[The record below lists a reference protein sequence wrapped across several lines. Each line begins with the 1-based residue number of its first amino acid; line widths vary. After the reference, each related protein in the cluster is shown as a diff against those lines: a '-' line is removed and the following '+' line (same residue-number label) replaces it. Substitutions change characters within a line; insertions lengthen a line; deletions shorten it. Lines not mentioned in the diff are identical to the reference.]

1 MGAKSLLGVA
11 LSSPTS
17 APSAAPTTSAPTPVP
32 SIAPTGYSCRGVNN
46 GTCLDIYMY
55 DFYGDG
61 WDGAEVFVE
70 YPDGTVKSDAPNC
83 VNRSV
88 YHELC
93 TNRSGLHYFTAI
105 HPNESY
111 IPDNS
116 WEVMWIVSNKNC
128 NNRTVHYTG
137 GYNTTMVWDY
147 EDGIWS
153 LVHWENLWAN
163 EKECDPCGDAS
174 RCKPKK
180 PKKKS
185 NKKKKVKKSNDD
197 TDETDTTSSNSTNS
211 SSGKKAK
218 RYGPPAVNV
227 RVTMFDE
234 EGDGWWQNDYLGA
247 SWYIATDD
255 RKSLFFTGTLCH
267 WYRGYCNVCLGDG
280 AYTIRFTGTRSNES
294 NFTAWDFCGVTGG
307 YSMELSFHIKKGKC
321 IPDALTTL
329 ETGCFGTVNSTVTL
343 RGVLALGGLTSE
355 VFNMADSQVVTRT
368 LARTVRSWSAN
379 RISIVST
386 ALDTVSFSNSESR
399 RLSSF
404 THDVT
409 FEVQFESEI
418 TYGIDGRDFA
428 LLNQLVEDLSD
439 QLEESISTGA
449 FQVALTNRATLAG
462 VTPLAQIQQVELLS
476 LEVETVTYVGVEEL
490 RAGSLPSTYSESD
503 EDSDSVLHR
512 YDKTTIVLFFSA
524 MAVGFVAF
532 VGILSNGTRQYQS
545 LPMDSTHYQR
555 ETDSSL
561 EISRTDMDSTISNP
575 LGGNAARDSN
585 IGAVSST
592 L

>member
-1 MGAKSLLGVA
+1 M
-11 LSSPTS
+11 
-17 APSAAPTTSAPTPVP
+17 
-32 SIAPTGYSCRGVNN
+32 
-46 GTCLDIYMY
+46 
-55 DFYGDG
+55 
-61 WDGAEVFVE
+61 E
-70 YPDGTVKSDAPNC
+70 YPNGDVISDAPNC
-83 VNRSV
+83 INRTI
-88 YHELC
+88 YNKIC
-93 TNRSGLHYFTAI
+93 TNRSGLYFFTAI

-111 IPDNS
+111 VPDNS
-116 WEVMWIVSNKNC
+116 WEVMWRVSNTNC
-128 NNRTVHYTG
+128 NNRIEAYTG
-137 GYNTTMVWDY
+137 GYNTTMVWEYD
-147 EDGIWS
+147 DGRWS

-163 EKECDPCGDAS
+163 EKECEPCGDAS

-180 PKKKS
+180 PKKKK
-185 NKKKKVKKSNDD
+185 NYKKKKVKRSD
-197 TDETDTTSSNSTNS
+197 DETDTDTNSTASASGNS
-211 SSGKKAK
+211 SSGKQAK

-329 ETGCFGTVNSTVTL
+329 QTGCFGTVNSTVTL

-355 VFNMADSQVVTRT
+355 VVTATENNVIART
-368 LARTVRSWSAN
+368 LSRIVTTWSVN

-386 ALDTVSFSNSESR
+386 AIDAVSFSDSKSR
-399 RLSSF
+399 KLSSF
-404 THDVT
+404 THDIT
-409 FEVQFESEI
+409 FDVQFESEI
-418 TYGIDGRDFA
+418 TYDVDGRDFS
-428 LLNQLVEDLSD
+428 LLNQLVEDLSN
-439 QLEESISTGA
+439 QLEESISTGD

-462 VTPLAQIQQVELLS
+462 VTPLAAIQQIELLS
-476 LEVETVTYVGVEEL
+476 LDIESVTYVGVEAL
-490 RAGSLPSTYSESD
+490 RVSDLPSTYDTSMREDSESVTK
-503 EDSDSVLHR
+503 S
-512 YDKTTIVLFFSA
+512 YDVTIVVLFFSA
-524 MAVGFVAF
+524 IVVGLVAI
-532 VGILSNGTRQYQS
+532 VGILSSSTRQYSS
-545 LPMDSTHYQR
+545 LPMNSTHHKR

-561 EISRTDMDSTISNP
+561 EISKTDMDSTISNT
-575 LGGNAARDSN
+575 LGGYATSTVAGNED
-585 IGAVSST
+585 VSST